1 MKKVKK
7 NNYFNQKSDKLEKIA
22 NGLLKVDEKNN
33 KLKEK
38 TISKKFLN
46 LF

>member
-7 NNYFNQKSDKLEKIA
+7 NNYFNQKSNRLEKLA
-22 NGLLKVDEKNN
+22 NGMLKIDERNN